1 MASRGRLVSASRLT
15 KLFAGLLPA
24 LCVAPVIAAPTL
36 PTADFDR
43 IPQGILD
50 QMSDS
55 TKAIGFPGLKWPG
68 STVTVAFNGGDPSI
82 YPLIEAAASEWT
94 SQGGRLKFS
103 FKRLDGSWR
112 TWSDTDITPAAD
124 IRIGFFTDP
133 QRNGYW
139 SAVGMLAR
147 RVNAAEPTMNY
158 GKMKTTL
165 LEFAG
170 GANPQKWHDSYAHSV
185 ILHEFGH
192 ALSLNHEHFHPQC
205 QADLKL
211 QDAVYSLMGPPN
223 RWTYQQALYN
233 MDAPTYFGVLKSQPG
248 ASIVSVSP
256 NSDRASVM
264 LYSFKDTFYKSGAAS
279 PCRPSGALGYA
290 TSLSAQDRAYYLT
303 NYG

>member
-1 MASRGRLVSASRLT
+1 MASQVSLARATRLL

-24 LCVAPVIAAPTL
+24 LCIAPVIAAPTMPAAQL
-36 PTADFDR
+36 DR

-94 SQGGRLKFS
+94 SQGGRLKLS
-103 FKRLDGSWR
+103 FKRMDGSWR
-112 TWSDTDITPAAD
+112 TWSESDVTPSAD

-133 QRNGYW
+133 KRNGYW
-139 SAVGMLAR
+139 SAVGLLAR

-158 GKMKTTL
+158 GNLKTRLVPFT
-165 LEFAG
+165 G
-170 GANPQKWHDSYAHSV
+170 GQNPQGWRDTYSHSV

-192 ALSLNHEHFHPQC
+192 ALGLNHEHFHPQC

-211 QDAVYSLMGPPN
+211 QQAVYWLMGPPN
-223 RWTYQQALYN
+223 LWTYQQALYN
-233 MDAPTYFGVLKSQPG
+233 MDAPTYFNVLKSQAG
-248 ASIVSVSP
+248 TSNVSISP

-264 LYSFKDTFYKSGAAS
+264 LYSFKDSFYKSGAAS
-279 PCRPSGALGYA
+279 PCRPSGAQGYA
-290 TSLSAQDRAYYLT
+290 TSLSVQDRAYYLA
-303 NYG
+303 NYS